1 MTSDRLRAFI
11 DVILD
16 SIGDRASGEELARR
30 CFLSRFHFD
39 RLVSSALGESPAAF
53 RRRLL
58 LERAAYELR
67 GGSVTE
73 VTFAAGYSSPEVFA
87 RAFKRAYA
95 VAPSAYDG
103 DFRLPAPNGVHF
115 HPPGGLLVPGDD
127 SRRQAMDLTERLVE
141 HNNWLTGLLIESA
154 EQLGDA
160 ALDEPVPLDPPT
172 NAFFE
177 EQPSI
182 RSMLDRLVFTKEM
195 WSAAIAGRAAP
206 EGRDTSFDGLR
217 RRLDE
222 AGGEFAE
229 LVRGIRDRQAWDTA
243 FVDATC
249 DPPET
254 FTFGGAVAH
263 VLTWDAY
270 RRHVLAATLRDR
282 GVDVSADPIAWERA
296 R

>member
-1 MTSDRLRAFI
+1 MRQFRAFAQAGGLKPLI
-11 DVILD
+11 WSEV
-16 SIGDRASGEELARR
+16 SP
-30 CFLSRFHFD
+30 
-39 RLVSSALGESPAAF
+39 LVSGQD
-53 RRRLL
+53 
-58 LERAAYELR
+58 
-67 GGSVTE
+67 V
-73 VTFAAGYSSPEVFA
+73 
-87 RAFKRAYA
+87 
-95 VAPSAYDG
+95 
-103 DFRLPAPNGVHF
+103 
-115 HPPGGLLVPGDD
+115 
-127 SRRQAMDLTERLVE
+127 
-141 HNNWLTGLLIESA
+141 
-154 EQLGDA
+154 
-160 ALDEPVPLDPPT
+160 
-172 NAFFE
+172 
-177 EQPSI
+177 
-182 RSMLDRLVFTKEM
+182 
-195 WSAAIAGRAAP
+195 
-206 EGRDTSFDGLR
+206 FDGLR